1 MKPAVLNHKSFNLNT
16 NLISK
21 NCLSIISKLHKKGY
35 QAYIVGG
42 GVRDLIQK
50 LDPKDFDIVTNC
62 EPTQIRKIFKNSR
75 IIGRRFKLVH
85 VTFSDEIV
93 ETTTFRSDSKD
104 NGESIEVNEKGR
116 ILRDNSWGTQEE
128 DVKRRDFKINSLYYD
143 PFKGEIIDYF
153 GGVKDLG
160 SKNVTFIGDPEK
172 RILED
177 PVRIL
182 RAIRFAAKLNFNI
195 EKGAKKVILEQKH
208 HLYEISP
215 ARIYEEV
222 IKLFLSG
229 HAERSYKILNE
240 YEVFE
245 ILFPHVSDVKHEF
258 KNFFLTAFKET
269 DRRYKVGKKLNPGF
283 VFALLLWPKVFKK
296 SNISNK
302 INFRN
307 FYQAISEVTR
317 KQQII
322 TSVPKRFTS
331 FIKDVW
337 MHQPRFQRT
346 GRKTLRFSNNL
357 RFRAAFDFF
366 LLRGSIEPNLKDDIE
381 WWTEFRTANYDKK
394 IKLLNSR
401 GRKFVKN

>member
-222 IKLFLSG
+222 IKLFLYG

-296 SNISNK
+296 SNISNQ

>member
-296 SNISNK
+296 SNISNQ